1 MLSHN
6 FTYKSRI
13 TVYDLGHEQ
22 MLAKAKNGRYS
33 IMTVIIVTFKSL
45 VGRKSNKN
53 GGKSSTLRVIKIMFV
68 SEARAD

>member
-13 TVYDLGHEQ
+13 TVSDLGHEQ

-33 IMTVIIVTFKSL
+33 IMIVIIVTFKSL

-68 SEARAD
+68 SEARED